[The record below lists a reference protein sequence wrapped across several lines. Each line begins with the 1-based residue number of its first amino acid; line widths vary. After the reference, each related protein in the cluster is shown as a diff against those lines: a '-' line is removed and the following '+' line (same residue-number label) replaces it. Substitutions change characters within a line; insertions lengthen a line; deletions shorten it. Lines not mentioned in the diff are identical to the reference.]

1 MKRLND
7 RRRKRTKNGT
17 AKEME
22 KLNEGNSRTRKGR
35 PLSSGSK
42 EWKEAA
48 EFELVYFQGN
58 VLLFQERNAWLCNDH
73 MTIGCDWLMGK

>member
-1 MKRLND
+1 
-7 RRRKRTKNGT
+7 
-17 AKEME
+17 ME

-48 EFELVYFQGN
+48 EFELGFIFKETCCYFRRETRGY
-58 VLLFQERNAWLCNDH
+58 V
-73 MTIGCDWLMGK
+73 MTI